1 MKPLQSMNNGDKGKL
16 LATLFPEQVQGIL
29 DSLTAAY
36 AFLNENEETLRNSWE
51 NTLLPFDFW
60 LQLAEQAREIINHYG
75 QRLAKSTRLFADQLF
90 DGYVAIYTIDCIVK
104 HASALPPL
112 PGNERF
118 GLAVKL
124 LFNHYTASP

>member
-1 MKPLQSMNNGDKGKL
+1 MNNVDKGKL

-29 DSLTAAY
+29 DSRTAVH
-36 AFLNENEETLRNSWE
+36 AFLNENEETLRSSWE

-60 LQLAEQAREIINHYG
+60 LQLAEQAREIVNHYG
-75 QRLAKSTRLFADQLF
+75 QKLAKSTSLFADQF

-112 PGNERF
+112 PENERF

-124 LFNHYTASP
+124 LFNYYTASP